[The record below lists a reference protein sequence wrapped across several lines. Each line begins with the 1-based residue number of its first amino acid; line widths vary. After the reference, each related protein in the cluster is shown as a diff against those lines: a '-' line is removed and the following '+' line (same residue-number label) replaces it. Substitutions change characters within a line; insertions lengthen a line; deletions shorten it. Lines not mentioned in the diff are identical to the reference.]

1 VADKLVLT
9 VSEVAK
15 ILRLSRN
22 SAYQGVLRGEIPS
35 IRVGKRILVP
45 RRALEALLDGAKEK
59 AGPGESVV

>member
-1 VADKLVLT
+1 MADKLVLT

-45 RRALEALLDGAKEK
+45 RRALEALLEGAKEK
-59 AGPGESVV
+59 SDSGKSA